1 MIIIVYIEHKFWLTR
16 CNKFMNEKVHPHEF
30 IFVAE
35 YGLSKY
41 EDVSF
46 QGKVKRREVV
56 IHNTIIEMRNDLVS
70 SLKYIAPEYDFI
82 KNHLMNK
89 QAFESHRDEILKS
102 IKHHS
107 AESDSS

>member
-1 MIIIVYIEHKFWLTR
+1 
-16 CNKFMNEKVHPHEF
+16 MNEKVHPHEF

-46 QGKVKRREVV
+46 QGRIKTKEVV

-70 SLKYIAPEYDFI
+70 SLKYIAFDYDFI
-82 KNHLMNK
+82 KNHLMNE
-89 QAFESHRDEILKS
+89 QAFESHRDKILRN
-102 IKHHS
+102 IKQQS
-107 AESDSS
+107 VESDSS